1 MAKPASRQTSAPRC
15 RPKKSVSKST
25 KTLSK
30 PNFLIS
36 ELVAYLSAIST
47 THVEEV
53 LPKARHIAALCVC
66 AHAPWMCRLRS
77 HSDGCQK
84 WHRSVLPSSLGP
96 TSQAVA
102 CPVAT
107 SFSTVTAQL
116 RTRLWMVWSL
126 KRKCHSSLLRLLRG
140 LLDDLCTAAT
150 LNDADNSGTCSQNSN

>member
-53 LPKARHIAALCVC
+53 LPKARHIAALWVS

-107 SFSTVTAQL
+107 SLSPLLNFSTQNAAL
-116 RTRLWMVWSL
+116 DGL
-126 KRKCHSSLLRLLRG
+126 KRKCHSSLLA
-140 LLDDLCTAAT
+140 TAA
-150 LNDADNSGTCSQNSN
+150 SGSPR